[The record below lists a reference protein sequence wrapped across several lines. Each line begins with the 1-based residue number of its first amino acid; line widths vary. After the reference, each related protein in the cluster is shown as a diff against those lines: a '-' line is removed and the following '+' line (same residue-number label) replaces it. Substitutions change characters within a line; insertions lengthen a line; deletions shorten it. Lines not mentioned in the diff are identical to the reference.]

1 MDELKKLRNDL
12 DMCDEILIDA
22 LRMRCQI
29 IQEITNYKQKN
40 GLPIYQAEEE
50 ERKKSKMLAKLDDYE
65 YKKSIMAVYDS
76 ILYRSKRIQSH
87 ELFGFNIFLIGFMGV
102 GKSTV
107 SNALQNTFAMDV
119 VEMDEMIA
127 KKNNMSISEIF
138 DLHGEAY
145 FRNEETNLLKEV
157 GKEKNKIVSCGGG
170 VAMRE
175 VNIQEMT
182 KSGKV
187 ILLTAKPETI
197 LERVKENH
205 DRPLL
210 ENNKT
215 VEYVSELMEKRRPAY
230 EAAADIVIATDGKS
244 ANEICEEII
253 AQVKKFKL
261 FDCSESSDR
270 ENERGKKMSNHITG
284 HTVLLC
290 LLGSPVAHSVS
301 PEMHNEACSQLGL
314 DYTYLAFDVPE
325 EKMPQ
330 AVEGLRTM
338 GARGW
343 NITMPGKNIM
353 CKLADKVSPASEI
366 SGACNTIVN
375 DDGVLTAYTTD
386 GVGFMRAVAENGVDI
401 IGKKMT
407 LLGAG
412 GAATAILVQAAL
424 DGVAEINVFNV
435 KDAFYPRA
443 EEIVK
448 KLNERTGC
456 KVTLHDYSDPEILR
470 QSIADSAI
478 LVNGTS
484 VGMAPKTDNTIITDT
499 TMFHKDLFVFDV
511 IYNPQE
517 TRLLREARAA
527 GCKTSN
533 GMYMLLYQGAAS
545 VELWTGQQMPVE
557 IIKENYF
564 TK

>member
-1 MDELKKLRNDL
+1 
-12 DMCDEILIDA
+12 
-22 LRMRCQI
+22 
-29 IQEITNYKQKN
+29 
-40 GLPIYQAEEE
+40 
-50 ERKKSKMLAKLDDYE
+50 
-65 YKKSIMAVYDS
+65 
-76 ILYRSKRIQSH
+76 
-87 ELFGFNIFLIGFMGV
+87 
-102 GKSTV
+102 
-107 SNALQNTFAMDV
+107 
-119 VEMDEMIA
+119 
-127 KKNNMSISEIF
+127 
-138 DLHGEAY
+138 
-145 FRNEETNLLKEV
+145 
-157 GKEKNKIVSCGGG
+157 
-170 VAMRE
+170 
-175 VNIQEMT
+175 
-182 KSGKV
+182 
-187 ILLTAKPETI
+187 
-197 LERVKENH
+197 
-205 DRPLL
+205 
-210 ENNKT
+210 
-215 VEYVSELMEKRRPAY
+215 
-230 EAAADIVIATDGKS
+230 
-244 ANEICEEII
+244 
-253 AQVKKFKL
+253 
-261 FDCSESSDR
+261 
-270 ENERGKKMSNHITG
+270 MSNHITG

-338 GARGW
+338 GA
-343 NITMPGKNIM
+343 PGKNIM

-484 VGMAPKTDNTIITDT
+484 VCMAPKTDNTIITDT

-545 VELWTGQQMPVE
+545 FELWTGQQMPVE
-557 IIKENYF
+557 IIKEKYF